1 MVDARNSKG
10 WTPLHLAVVSAHFE
24 TVRILVSEGAN
35 LNSRDS
41 NGNTP
46 LHLAS
51 ECNNIGMVDY
61 LLKKGAKASVENKA
75 LQIPGDLCSRT
86 VIKEILGWRPSQ
98 SRYHQNRRRRSSN
111 SSASSTSGDEGNDR
125 RSSGLHE
132 KKRLMKPEP
141 LENKHLSKVKS
152 LGLPV
157 NSPESFQERMKRK
170 TREMR
175 MNQKIVLKKDEG
187 GRNKLQWNK
196 KFLKRYGLMS
206 KNLFAP

>member
-75 LQIPGDLCSRT
+75 LQIPG
-86 VIKEILGWRPSQ
+86 
-98 SRYHQNRRRRSSN
+98 
-111 SSASSTSGDEGNDR
+111 
-125 RSSGLHE
+125 
-132 KKRLMKPEP
+132 M
-141 LENKHLSKVKS
+141 
-152 LGLPV
+152 
-157 NSPESFQERMKRK
+157 
-170 TREMR
+170 
-175 MNQKIVLKKDEG
+175 
-187 GRNKLQWNK
+187 
-196 KFLKRYGLMS
+196 
-206 KNLFAP
+206 